1 MNGWFL
7 TLYQWI
13 RQRHDLVPRARGWS
27 VGVYSLF
34 LCSGSVWRSLE
45 FIFVFWVG
53 VEEFIVYFCVLG
65 WCVGVYSL
73 FLCSGLVCGS
83 L

>member
-1 MNGWFL
+1 MFW
-7 TLYQWI
+7 
-13 RQRHDLVPRARGWS
+13 
-27 VGVYSLF
+27 VGVWEFRVY
-34 LCSGSVWRSLE
+34 LCSGLVCGSLE
-45 FIFVFWVG
+45 FMFVFWVG

-65 WCVGVYSL
+65 WCAGVYSL